1 MNALDF
7 LSINS
12 ELVSTEKVILT
23 MTIEDKHLQPYGMM
37 HGGVNALL
45 IETATSMGANVSLD
59 TTNQVA
65 VGIDIQVNH
74 LKPAIIG
81 DILTIIAMPDHIGK
95 TTQVWQAEITNQKQ
109 QKISVGRCT
118 LMVKNLTT

>member
-7 LSINS
+7 LSVNS

-23 MTIEDKHLQPYGMM
+23 MTVEDKHLQPYGIM

-45 IETATSMGANVSLD
+45 IETATSMGANASLD

-65 VGIDIQVNH
+65 VGLDIQVNH

-95 TTQVWQAEITNQKQ
+95 TTQVWQAEITNQRQ

>member
-7 LSINS
+7 LSVNS

-23 MTIEDKHLQPYGMM
+23 MTVEDKHLQPYGIM

-45 IETATSMGANVSLD
+45 IETATSMGANASID

-65 VGIDIQVNH
+65 VGLDIQVNH

-81 DILTIIAMPDHIGK
+81 DILTIIAIPDHIGK
-95 TTQVWQAEITNQKQ
+95 TTQVWQAEITNQRQ

-118 LMVKNLTT
+118 LMLKNLTT